1 MKSEFDEGC
10 SLRHGHCVKTDGPKE
25 KTKKTFFSSVNRK
38 VQFKNVELS
47 FGYSFVLL
55 ISIIL

>member
-10 SLRHGHCVKTDGPKE
+10 SLRHGYCVKTDGPKE
-25 KTKKTFFSSVNRK
+25 KTKKTFFSSVNGK

-47 FGYSFVLL
+47 FGYSFV
-55 ISIIL
+55 I

>member
-10 SLRHGHCVKTDGPKE
+10 SLRHGYCVKTDGPKE
-25 KTKKTFFSSVNRK
+25 KKKKTFFSSVNGK